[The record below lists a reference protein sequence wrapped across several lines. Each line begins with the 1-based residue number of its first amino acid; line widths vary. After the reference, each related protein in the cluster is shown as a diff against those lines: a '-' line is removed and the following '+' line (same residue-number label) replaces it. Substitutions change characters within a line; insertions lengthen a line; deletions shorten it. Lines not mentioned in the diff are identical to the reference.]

1 VLSHYLQ
8 CNAADIGIAFEAN
21 AKPHLSGDHCESNLY
36 FNVAHSGDV
45 ALIAVTTGH
54 ELGIDIEVVRPVD
67 HGASISRRYFHP
79 SEVLAIQAM
88 PPELRDA
95 AFLRCWTGKEAV
107 LKAVGTGI
115 SDSLATFAVSLD
127 DRDYA
132 STVDLAMEHANQK
145 VWLRRL
151 DVGPTYV
158 AALAVV
164 DADLPVR
171 CMEFAM

>member
-1 VLSHYLQ
+1 LQ
-8 CNAADIGIAFEAN
+8 RNAADVNIVSETN
-21 AKPHLSGDHCESNLY
+21 TKPRLSTDHRESNLR
-36 FNVAHSGDV
+36 FNVAHSGDA
-45 ALIAVTTGH
+45 ALIAVTVEH
-54 ELGIDIEVVRPVD
+54 ELGVDIEVVRPVD
-67 HGASISRRYFHP
+67 HGASIARRYFHP
-79 SEVLAIQAM
+79 SEVLAIRAT

-115 SDSLATFAVSLD
+115 TDSLATFAVSLG

-132 STVDLAMEHANQK
+132 TCIDLAAMEDAPQR

-151 DVGPTYV
+151 DVGPAHV
-158 AALAVV
+158 AALAIV

-171 CMEFAM
+171 CMEFAW